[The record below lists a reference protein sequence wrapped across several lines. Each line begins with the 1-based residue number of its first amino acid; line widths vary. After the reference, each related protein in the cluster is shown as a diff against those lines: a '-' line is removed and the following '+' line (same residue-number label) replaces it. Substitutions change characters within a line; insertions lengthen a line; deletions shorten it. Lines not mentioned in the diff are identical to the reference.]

1 MHRPFDTIA
10 VTVLDGVGCGE
21 AADCPETYPED
32 RGTNSLLHA
41 SDHARL
47 DAPALQ
53 SMGID
58 YIPGLE
64 DMRVGKPTPLHA
76 VRGAYGALE
85 PTFAGKGSPEGH
97 QALMGY
103 EVQKPYLY
111 FDKTGF
117 PPNLIHAI
125 EQEISRL
132 LGRPVQVIRYPGTDD
147 VSGTVFIEY
156 PSIGPVHLSSTHHDT
171 PLKLPVY
178 ASSDS
183 VIQIAIHQEVLPQE
197 TIENIGRTVREKVC
211 DALGYRV
218 GRVIMRPFIGTPG
231 NFERV
236 SADRRDYAVDPDG
249 PTIIDALTDSG
260 IPVYGIGKAP
270 DMLNH
275 RGFPEGSTQKFSDD
289 FERLKAIKE
298 WFQGKSPHPNPL
310 PHLRQGSGGQ
320 ARGEGI
326 PIIWSVTLSVP
337 MRPKEEIRVEIER
350 LIQKRIETQP
360 HLKTAGSCFKSL
372 PDGTPAW
379 KLIDAAGLHGLQ
391 VGDIQVAEKHAN
403 FLLNV
408 GKASFNDATTLVQK
422 IQSRLDQ
429 PLDVEMR
436 FVGQDGLTV
445 F

>member
-320 ARGEGI
+320 ARGEGGFLFANLNATDELFGHRRNPTGYI
-326 PIIWSVTLSVP
+326 NHINTLDKTFGYITNRMADRDLLIVTSDHGNDPTHAHHTNHTRERVPLLVFHPGMHGPIALGIRTTYADIAATIAENFGI
-337 MRPKEEIRVEIER
+337 EEEFGKGR
-350 LIQKRIETQP
+350 
-360 HLKTAGSCFKSL
+360 S
-372 PDGTPAW
+372 
-379 KLIDAAGLHGLQ
+379 
-391 VGDIQVAEKHAN
+391 
-403 FLLNV
+403 FL
-408 GKASFNDATTLVQK
+408 GE
-422 IQSRLDQ
+422 IQS
-429 PLDVEMR
+429 
-436 FVGQDGLTV
+436 
-445 F
+445 